1 MAQVISVS
9 VDPRVL
15 VNGQDPRFFSGYVL
29 LPGGGSPE
37 NNLTVDI
44 TGLGK
49 VSEIASIY
57 LQTQQFQNSDLNYE
71 DQFALQ
77 VISVDQQVPQT
88 TIRVRVRRLDQD
100 TGWGQQLRI
109 SVLVIDPTRTS

>member
-1 MAQVISVS
+1 MADVIKVT

-15 VNGQDPRFFSGYVL
+15 VNGKDPRFFSGYVL
-29 LPGGGSPE
+29 LPGGGSPQ

-49 VSEIASIY
+49 VSDIAAIY
-57 LQTQQFQNSDLNYE
+57 LQTQQFQNADLGYR

-100 TGWGQQLRI
+100 TGWAQQLRI
-109 SVLVIDPTRTS
+109 SILVIDPTRTS

>member
-1 MAQVISVS
+1 MAQVIRAT

-15 VNGQDPRFFSGYVL
+15 VNGQDPHFFSGYVL

-44 TGLGK
+44 TGMGK
-49 VSEIASIY
+49 VSDIAAIY
-57 LQTQQFQNSDLNYE
+57 LQTQQFQNSDLSYN

-77 VISVDQQVPQT
+77 VVSVDQQVPQT
-88 TIRVRVRRLDQD
+88 TIRVRVRRLDQN
-100 TGWGQQLRI
+100 TGWAQQLRI
-109 SVLVIDPTRTS
+109 SILVIDPTRTS

>member
-1 MAQVISVS
+1 MAEVISVS

-15 VNGQDPRFFSGYVL
+15 VNGNDTRFISGYVL
-29 LPGGGSPE
+29 LPGPIQE

-49 VSEIASIY
+49 VSDIAAIY
-57 LQTQQFQNSDLNYE
+57 LQTQQFQNADLNYN

-77 VISVDQQVPQT
+77 VVSVDQQVPQT
-88 TIRVRVRRLDQD
+88 TVRVRVRRIDQD
-100 TGWGQQLRI
+100 TGWAQQLRI
-109 SVLVIDPTRTS
+109 SIQVVDPTR

>member
-29 LPGGGSPE
+29 LPGRGSPE

-57 LQTQQFQNSDLNYE
+57 LQTQQFQNSDLDYE

-88 TIRVRVRRLDQD
+88 TIRVRVRRIDQD

>member
-1 MAQVISVS
+1 MSQTMKVS
-9 VDPRVL
+9 VDPHVL

-29 LPGGGSPE
+29 LPGGSVD

-49 VSEIASIY
+49 VSDIATIY
-57 LQTQQFQNSDLNYE
+57 LQTQQFMNSDLGYS

-77 VISVDQQVPQT
+77 IISVDQQVPQT
-88 TIRVRVRRLDQD
+88 TIRVRVRRVDQD
-100 TGWGQQLRI
+100 TGWAQQLRI
-109 SVLVIDPTRTS
+109 SILVIDPTRTS

>member
-9 VDPRVL
+9 VDPHVL
-15 VNGQDPRFFSGYVL
+15 VDGQDPRFFSGYVL

-49 VSEIASIY
+49 VSEIAAIY

-71 DQFALQ
+71 DQFASQ

-88 TIRVRVRRLDQD
+88 TVRVRVRRIDQNS
-100 TGWGQQLRI
+100 GWAQQLRI
-109 SVLVIDPTRTS
+109 SILVIDPTRTS

>member
-1 MAQVISVS
+1 MPQVIRVS

-15 VNGQDPRFFSGYVL
+15 VNGTDPRFFSGYVL
-29 LPGGGSPE
+29 LPGGGTPE

-49 VSEIASIY
+49 VSDIASIY
-57 LQTQQFQNSDLNYE
+57 LQTQQFQNSDLSYK

-100 TGWGQQLRI
+100 TGWAQQLRI
-109 SVLVIDPTRTS
+109 SILVIDPTRTS

>member
-1 MAQVISVS
+1 MAQVISMN

-15 VNGQDPRFFSGYVL
+15 VIGKDPRFFSGYVL
-29 LPGGGSPE
+29 LSGGGSPE
-37 NNLTVDI
+37 SNLTVDI
-44 TGLGK
+44 AGLGK

-57 LQTQQFQNSDLNYE
+57 LQTQQFQNSDVSYN

-88 TIRVRVRRLDQD
+88 TIRVRVRRIDQD

-109 SVLVIDPTRTS
+109 SILVIDPTRTS

>member
-1 MAQVISVS
+1 MADVFRVT

-15 VNGQDPRFFSGYVL
+15 VNGTDHRFFSGYVL

-49 VSEIASIY
+49 VSDIAAIY
-57 LQTQQFQNSDLNYE
+57 LQTQQFQNADLNYR

-77 VISVDQQVPQT
+77 VVSVDQQVPQT

-100 TGWGQQLRI
+100 SGWAQQLRI
-109 SVLVIDPTRTS
+109 SILVVDPTRTS

>member
-1 MAQVISVS
+1 MPQVFRVS

-15 VNGQDPRFFSGYVL
+15 VNGKDPRFFSGYVL
-29 LPGGGSPE
+29 LPGGGTPE
-37 NNLTVDI
+37 NDLTVDI

-49 VSEIASIY
+49 VSDIASIY
-57 LQTQQFQNSDLNYE
+57 LQTQQFQNADLGHK

-88 TIRVRVRRLDQD
+88 TIRVRVRRLGQN
-100 TGWGQQLRI
+100 TGWAHRLRI
-109 SVLVIDPTRTS
+109 SILLIDPTRP

>member
-1 MAQVISVS
+1 MAQVFRVS

-15 VNGQDPRFFSGYVL
+15 VNGTDHRFISGYVL

-49 VSEIASIY
+49 VSDIAAIY
-57 LQTQQFQNSDLNYE
+57 LQTQQFQNADLNYH

-77 VISVDQQVPQT
+77 VVSVDQQVPQT
-88 TIRVRVRRLDQD
+88 TIRIRVRRLDQD
-100 TGWGQQLRI
+100 SGWAQQLRI
-109 SVLVIDPTRTS
+109 SILVVDPTRTS

>member
-1 MAQVISVS
+1 MDQPVKVS

-37 NNLTVDI
+37 NNLSVDI

-49 VSEIASIY
+49 VSDIAAIY
-57 LQTQQFQNSDLNYE
+57 LQTQQFQNADLNYQDE
-71 DQFALQ
+71 FALQ

-100 TGWGQQLRI
+100 SGWAQQLRI
-109 SVLVIDPTRTS
+109 SILVIDPTRTS

>member
-1 MAQVISVS
+1 MADVIKVT

-15 VNGQDPRFFSGYVL
+15 VNGTDPRFFSGYVL
-29 LPGGGSPE
+29 LPGGGSPQ

-49 VSEIASIY
+49 VSDIAAIY
-57 LQTQQFQNSDLNYE
+57 LQTQQFQNADLNYS

-100 TGWGQQLRI
+100 SGWAQQLRI
-109 SVLVIDPTRTS
+109 SILVIDPTRTS

>member
-1 MAQVISVS
+1 MPQTINVN

-15 VNGQDPRFFSGYVL
+15 VNGKDPRFFSGYVL

-37 NNLTVDI
+37 NGLTVDI

-49 VSEIASIY
+49 VSDIASIY
-57 LQTQQFQNSDLNYE
+57 LQTQQFQNAELNYK
-71 DQFALQ
+71 DQFVLQ

-88 TIRVRVRRLDQD
+88 TIRVRVRRVDQD
-100 TGWGQQLRI
+100 TGWAQQLRI
-109 SVLVIDPTRTS
+109 SILVVDPTRTS

>member
-1 MAQVISVS
+1 MAQVFSVS

-29 LPGGGSPE
+29 LPGGGSLE

-49 VSEIASIY
+49 VSDIAAIY
-57 LQTQQFQNSDLNYE
+57 LQTQQFQNSDLGYN
-71 DQFALQ
+71 DQFAVQ
-77 VISVDQQVPQT
+77 VVSVDQQVPQT
-88 TIRVRVRRLDQD
+88 TIRVRVRRIDQNS
-100 TGWGQQLRI
+100 GWAQQLRI
-109 SVLVIDPTRTS
+109 SILVIDPTRTS

>member
-1 MAQVISVS
+1 MAQAINVS

-15 VNGQDPRFFSGYVL
+15 VNGKDPRFFSGYVL
-29 LPGGGSPE
+29 LPAGGSTE

-57 LQTQQFQNSDLNYE
+57 LQTQQFLNSDISYD

-77 VISVDQQVPQT
+77 VISVDQHVPQT
-88 TIRVRVRRLDQD
+88 TIRVRVRRIDLNS
-100 TGWGQQLRI
+100 GWGQQLRI
-109 SVLVIDPTRTS
+109 SILVIDPTRTS

>member
-1 MAQVISVS
+1 MAQVIRAT

-15 VNGQDPRFFSGYVL
+15 VNGQDSRFFSGYVL

-44 TGLGK
+44 TGMGK
-49 VSEIASIY
+49 VSDLASIY
-57 LQTQQFQNSDLNYE
+57 LQTQQFQNSDLNYTDE
-71 DQFALQ
+71 FALQ

-88 TIRVRVRRLDQD
+88 TIRVRVRRVDQD
-100 TGWGQQLRI
+100 SGWAQQLRI
-109 SVLVIDPTRTS
+109 SILVIDPMRTS

>member
-1 MAQVISVS
+1 MPQVFRVS

-15 VNGQDPRFFSGYVL
+15 VNGKDPRFFSGYVL

-49 VSEIASIY
+49 VSDIASIY
-57 LQTQQFQNSDLNYE
+57 LQTQQFQNSDLGYR

-100 TGWGQQLRI
+100 TGWAQQLRI
-109 SVLVIDPTRTS
+109 SILVIDPTRTS

>member
-1 MAQVISVS
+1 MAQVIRVS

-15 VNGQDPRFFSGYVL
+15 VNGQDPRFFSGYAL

-57 LQTQQFQNSDLNYE
+57 LQTQQFQNGDLDYK

-88 TIRVRVRRLDQD
+88 TIRVRVRRIDQD

>member
-15 VNGQDPRFFSGYVL
+15 VNGKDPRFFSGYVL
-29 LPGGGSPE
+29 LPGGGSPG

-57 LQTQQFQNSDLNYE
+57 LQTQQFQNSDLDYQ

-100 TGWGQQLRI
+100 SGWGQQLRI
-109 SVLVIDPTRTS
+109 SILVIDPTRTS

>member
-1 MAQVISVS
+1 MAQVIRAT

-29 LPGGGSPE
+29 LPGGSPQ

-44 TGLGK
+44 TGMGK
-49 VSEIASIY
+49 VSAIAAIY
-57 LQTQQFQNSDLNYE
+57 LQAQQFQNSDLNYTDE
-71 DQFALQ
+71 FALQ

-88 TIRVRVRRLDQD
+88 TIRVRVRRVDQD
-100 TGWGQQLRI
+100 SGWGQQLRI
-109 SVLVIDPTRTS
+109 SILVIDPTRTS